1 MTRAPS
7 ALDRPD
13 ALDSPGALDHP
24 DRAVGPADQ
33 TTGTGAIIDL
43 HCHTNAS
50 FDSLAS
56 PASVVR
62 AAAARGLTYLAI
74 TDHDRIDGA
83 LRARDAAPAGLT
95 VIVGE
100 EVRTLEGDLICVF
113 VERPIPS
120 GLPVLDAIAAARDQG
135 ALVGIPHPF
144 DRYRASLLMNEELKD
159 LAEKVDWVETWN
171 ARLLDR
177 GGNERAATYARTHSL
192 PGVAVSDAHS
202 ILEVGLVR
210 SVLHGDPS
218 TPAGLREALPSVSH
232 NFADLPVV
240 ARAASPFGRLI
251 ERARGAHRTTA
262 PERSALESGTDRTD
276 PER

>member
-1 MTRAPS
+1 VTRV
-7 ALDRPD
+7 
-13 ALDSPGALDHP
+13 PGALDHP
-24 DRAVGPADQ
+24 GAAVEPADHA
-33 TTGTGAIIDL
+33 TGPGALIDL

-56 PASVVR
+56 PASVVQ

-74 TDHDRIDGA
+74 TDHDRIEGA
-83 LRARDAAPAGLT
+83 LRARDAAPEGLT

-120 GLPVLDAIAAARDQG
+120 GLHVLEAIAAARDQG

-144 DRYRASLLMNEELKD
+144 DRYRASLLIDEQLKD

-177 GGNERAATYARTHSL
+177 GGNERAATFAHTHGL

-218 TPAGLREALPSVSH
+218 TPAGLLESLPSVSH
-232 NFADLPVV
+232 SFADQPVV
-240 ARAASPFGRLI
+240 PRASSPFARLI
-251 ERARGAHRTTA
+251 ERARGGHRTTA
-262 PERSALESGTDRTD
+262 PERSALESGTDRAG
-276 PER
+276 PRR

>member
-1 MTRAPS
+1 VTRVPG

-13 ALDSPGALDHP
+13 ALDRPGA
-24 DRAVGPADQ
+24 AVGPADQ
-33 TTGTGAIIDL
+33 VTGPRAIIDL

-62 AAAARGLTYLAI
+62 VAAARGLTHLAI

-83 LRARDAAPAGLT
+83 LQARDAAPAGLV

-100 EVRTLEGDLICVF
+100 EIRTQEGDLICVF
-113 VERPIPS
+113 LERPIPS
-120 GLPVLDAIAAARDQG
+120 GSPVREAIAAARDQG

-144 DRYRASLLMNEELKD
+144 DQYRASLLMNPDMED
-159 LAEKVDWVETWN
+159 LAERVDWLESWN
-171 ARLLDR
+171 ARLVGR
-177 GGNERAATYARTHSL
+177 GGNERAASFARMYGL
-192 PGVAVSDAHS
+192 PGIAVSDAHA
-202 ILEVGLVR
+202 ILEVGVAH

-218 TPAGLREALPSVSH
+218 TPAGLREALRSVTNS
-232 NFADLPVV
+232 FAGAPDV
-240 ARAASPFGRLI
+240 AHAQSPITRFI
-251 ERARGAHRTTA
+251 DWARRAHRTSA
-262 PERSALESGTDRTD
+262 PEPSAIGSAADRTD